1 MENDGYIELK
11 IKVATANNGTI
22 IIVNQE
28 NGIGLYVDADGL
40 YSEWF
45 NFLTKKIALAK
56 AETSESNAILPDVR
70 KRAIAM
76 AWWNAFGGLSKTR
89 LCDTHTEIVGSVR
102 RHETLT
108 GFEIQK
114 LYDAEHVF

>member
-56 AETSESNAILPDVR
+56 SETSESNAILPDVINLACIEPVDLNITPVISYCG
-70 KRAIAM
+70 KC
-76 AWWNAFGGLSKTR
+76 GK
-89 LCDTHTEIVGSVR
+89 H
-102 RHETLT
+102 H
-108 GFEIQK
+108 K
-114 LYDAEHVF
+114 